1 MEEEIN
7 RGNIFKEKGFTVL
20 FSIFYIFSI
29 VSVFYN
35 KENLF
40 IFLIF
45 IILSCLVLFFNYGI
59 KRVFILF
66 FVFILGI
73 LRANYAIK
81 TDNFLNDVYCKNAK
95 IEGQIVSSKQITN
108 SKIRFFLNVKN
119 IKIYN
124 KEYENI
130 NSKILVNIDYNENII
145 DKFSIGD
152 YIYIEGVLNPPKNST
167 NPYQFDYKN
176 YLLNKNCTNILY
188 SKGKTLK
195 VIKEAQFLSNY
206 NDSFYFVL
214 KKFENTRNEIIKKH
228 SENIKSP
235 ELEILS
241 GLVFGSEAVSPDDKI
256 KENFKNS
263 GLLHLLAASGLN
275 VALIYGIWWWLAS
288 LARLPYNLSIIT
300 GAVFVILYT
309 FMTGFPPSIL
319 RASIMLLFVL
329 FGKLIDRKTS
339 TIALIFFVGFL
350 ILLFRP
356 KMIFD
361 IGFQLSF
368 MVTLGLVVCCS
379 VIIEKFKNI
388 DEKYKEKF
396 KNSSRFKKYVFFL
409 FSPEK
414 LVSIVSVPLI
424 AQLWV
429 IPLQLHYFNNIAPL
443 SVFANIA
450 VVPFIGILSF
460 IGFIGSIFS
469 LVPKIS
475 SFIVFVFDMIAK
487 PFLTLLVK
495 ISEFFASFKYSLITT
510 SGFNLFQIFSFWGLI
525 LILTFYIQKNF
536 SKKYLIYFLSLLVIF
551 LMSFIKIDNFKQN
564 LEIMMFDVQNADCF
578 LIKTPNKK
586 YIMIDSAKSGIRGF
600 DDAKNIIN
608 PYLRNERI
616 RKIDYLIIT
625 HFDSDHSGGV
635 ISLLKNFRVNNI
647 IIQNENKTTKTS
659 KEILSYLKENKLN
672 YKIINNNETILKEDN
687 LEIKTFLPS
696 LSNENNENS
705 IITYLK
711 YKNKNIL
718 FMADCGYKGFEKI
731 KKFIPN
737 NIDILKIGHHGAQN
751 SINKQMINYLYPE
764 YSLISSKEN
773 DYNHPHY
780 STVNLL
786 NEINSKIIQTKNH
799 GFVKLIINDDFK
811 IYHFNSVNKKLE
823 KITF

>member
-152 YIYIEGVLNPPKNST
+152 YIYIEGVLAPPKNST

-188 SKGKTLK
+188 SKSKTLK

-228 SENIKSP
+228 SKNIKSP

-564 LEIMMFDVQNADCF
+564 LEIMMFDVKNADCF

-586 YIMIDSAKSGIRGF
+586 YIMIDSAKSGFRGF

-625 HFDSDHSGGV
+625 HFDSDHSGGA

-731 KKFIPN
+731 KKFIPH

-786 NEINSKIIQTKNH
+786 NEINSKIIQTKNY

>member
-228 SENIKSP
+228 SKNIKSP

-368 MVTLGLVVCCS
+368 MVTLGLVVCCG

-414 LVSIVSVPLI
+414 LVSIVCVPLI

-536 SKKYLIYFLSLLVIF
+536 SKKYLIYFLSLLAIF

-586 YIMIDSAKSGIRGF
+586 YIMIDSAKSGFRGF

-625 HFDSDHSGGV
+625 HFDSDHSGGA

-799 GFVKLIINDDFK
+799 GFVKLVINDDFK

>member
-73 LRANYAIK
+73 LRANYALK

-124 KEYENI
+124 KKYENI

-256 KENFKNS
+256 KDNFKTS

-414 LVSIVSVPLI
+414 LVSIVCVPLI

-551 LMSFIKIDNFKQN
+551 LMSFIKIDNIKQN

-586 YIMIDSAKSGIRGF
+586 YIMIDSAKSGFRGF

-625 HFDSDHSGGV
+625 HFDSDHSGGA

-799 GFVKLIINDDFK
+799 GFVKLIINDGFK

>member
-73 LRANYAIK
+73 LRANYALK

-124 KEYENI
+124 KKYENI

-228 SENIKSP
+228 SKNIKSP

-368 MVTLGLVVCCS
+368 MVTLGLVACCS

-551 LMSFIKIDNFKQN
+551 LMSFIKIDNIKQN

-586 YIMIDSAKSGIRGF
+586 YIMIDSAKSGFRGF

-625 HFDSDHSGGV
+625 HFDSDHSGGT

-718 FMADCGYKGFEKI
+718 FMADCGYMGFEKI

-751 SINKQMINYLYPE
+751 SINKQMINYLYPK

>member
-124 KEYENI
+124 KKYENI

-228 SENIKSP
+228 SKNIKSP

-536 SKKYLIYFLSLLVIF
+536 SKKYLIYFLSLLAIF

-625 HFDSDHSGGV
+625 HFDSDHSGGT

-751 SINKQMINYLYPE
+751 SINKQMINYLYPK

-780 STVNLL
+780 SAVNLL

>member
-124 KEYENI
+124 KKYENI

-228 SENIKSP
+228 SKNIKSP

-414 LVSIVSVPLI
+414 LVSIVCVPLI

-460 IGFIGSIFS
+460 IGFISSIFS

-536 SKKYLIYFLSLLVIF
+536 SKKYLIYFLSLLAIF

-625 HFDSDHSGGV
+625 HFDSDHSGGT

-751 SINKQMINYLYPE
+751 SINKQMINYLYPK

-780 STVNLL
+780 SAVNLL

>member
-73 LRANYAIK
+73 LRANYALK

-124 KEYENI
+124 KKYENI

-414 LVSIVSVPLI
+414 LVSIVCVPLI

-551 LMSFIKIDNFKQN
+551 LMSFIKIDNIKQN

-586 YIMIDSAKSGIRGF
+586 YIMIDSAKSGFRGF

-625 HFDSDHSGGV
+625 HFDSDHSGGA

-799 GFVKLIINDDFK
+799 GFVKLIINDGFK

>member
-73 LRANYAIK
+73 LRANYAMK

-95 IEGQIVSSKQITN
+95 IEGQIVSSKQIIN

-188 SKGKTLK
+188 SKSKTLK

-228 SENIKSP
+228 SKNIKSP

-414 LVSIVSVPLI
+414 LVSIVCVPLI

-551 LMSFIKIDNFKQN
+551 LMSFIKIDNIKQN

-625 HFDSDHSGGV
+625 HFDSDHSGGA

-751 SINKQMINYLYPE
+751 SINKQMINYLYPK

>member
-81 TDNFLNDVYCKNAK
+81 IDNFLNDVYCKNAK
-95 IEGQIVSSKQITN
+95 IEGQIVSSKQIIN

-152 YIYIEGVLNPPKNST
+152 YIYIEGVLAPPKNST

-188 SKGKTLK
+188 SKSSTLK

-228 SENIKSP
+228 SKNIKSP

-368 MVTLGLVVCCS
+368 MVTLGLVVCCG

-414 LVSIVSVPLI
+414 LVSIVCVPLI

-469 LVPKIS
+469 LVPKFS

-536 SKKYLIYFLSLLVIF
+536 SKKYLIYFLSLLAIF

-586 YIMIDSAKSGIRGF
+586 YIMIDSAKSGFRGF

-625 HFDSDHSGGV
+625 HFDSDHSGGA

>member
-228 SENIKSP
+228 SKNIKSP

-460 IGFIGSIFS
+460 IGFISSIFS

-536 SKKYLIYFLSLLVIF
+536 SKKYLIYFLSLLAIF

-625 HFDSDHSGGV
+625 HFDSDHSGGT

-751 SINKQMINYLYPE
+751 SINKQMINYLYPK

-780 STVNLL
+780 STINLL

>member
-81 TDNFLNDVYCKNAK
+81 ADNFLNDVYCKNAK
-95 IEGQIVSSKQITN
+95 IEGQIVSSKQIIN

-152 YIYIEGVLNPPKNST
+152 YIYIEGVLAPPKNST

-188 SKGKTLK
+188 SKTKTLK

-228 SENIKSP
+228 SKNIKSP

-536 SKKYLIYFLSLLVIF
+536 SKKYLIYFLSLLAIF

-586 YIMIDSAKSGIRGF
+586 YIMIDSAKSGFRGF

-625 HFDSDHSGGV
+625 HFDSDHSGGT

-799 GFVKLIINDDFK
+799 GFVKLIINDNFK

>member
-152 YIYIEGVLNPPKNST
+152 YIYIEGVLAPPKDST

-188 SKGKTLK
+188 SKSSTLK

-228 SENIKSP
+228 SKNIKSP

-510 SGFNLFQIFSFWGLI
+510 SGFNLFQIFSFWGLV

-536 SKKYLIYFLSLLVIF
+536 SKKYLIYFLLLLAIF

-564 LEIMMFDVQNADCF
+564 LEIMMFDVKNADCF
-578 LIKTPNKK
+578 LIKTPKKK

-625 HFDSDHSGGV
+625 HFDSDHSGGT

-718 FMADCGYKGFEKI
+718 FMADCGYMGFEKI

>member
-73 LRANYAIK
+73 LRANYALK

-124 KEYENI
+124 KKYENI

-228 SENIKSP
+228 SKNIKSP

-414 LVSIVSVPLI
+414 LVSIVCVPLI

-536 SKKYLIYFLSLLVIF
+536 SKKYLIYFLSLLAIF

-625 HFDSDHSGGV
+625 HFDSDHSGGT

-799 GFVKLIINDDFK
+799 GFVKLIINDNFK

>member
-59 KRVFILF
+59 KRVFVLF
-66 FVFILGI
+66 FVFISGI

-81 TDNFLNDVYCKNAK
+81 ADNFLNDVYCKNAK

-228 SENIKSP
+228 SKNIKSP

-414 LVSIVSVPLI
+414 LVSIVCVPLI

-536 SKKYLIYFLSLLVIF
+536 SKKYLIYFLSLLAIF

-586 YIMIDSAKSGIRGF
+586 YIMIDSAKSGFRGF

-625 HFDSDHSGGV
+625 HFDSDHSGGA

-799 GFVKLIINDDFK
+799 GFVKLVINDDFK